1 MKAIVCPEFGP
12 PDVLYVEERET
23 PTPGDGE
30 LLIEP
35 DAWGVNYVDALMVAG
50 GYQLKPELPFV
61 PGLEAAGRVVENRSD
76 NPAFAPGTAVII
88 GMRPGTFAEQVVVPK
103 KAVMPVPAGM
113 SMDQAAVMRSAF
125 QTAYHGLVQ
134 GGRLESGEVALIHG
148 AGGGMGLAAVQVAK
162 LLGAT
167 VVATASRLDRLQAAL
182 DFGADH
188 IVSYGDNEGRFREQ
202 VRDLVGGADVVFDP
216 VGGDVF
222 DESMRCLNYGAR
234 LVIVGFTSGRAATAR
249 TNHMLI
255 KGASVVG
262 IRAGEFARRHPAEG
276 KRNQEVIWAWASEGK
291 IQSYISHR
299 FVLEEAADAMR
310 TILDRQV
317 IGRVILER

>member
-1 MKAIVCPEFGP
+1 M
-12 PDVLYVEERET
+12 LYVEERET
-23 PTPGDGE
+23 PT
-30 LLIEP
+30 L
-35 DAWGVNYVDALMVAG
+35 AMVSCSVSRSWGVNYVDALMV
-50 GYQLKPELPFV
+50 ERLPTEARV
-61 PGLEAAGRVVENRSD
+61 AICAGLEAAGRVVENRSD
-76 NPAFAPGTAVII
+76 NPAFARHAIII

-167 VVATASRLDRLQAAL
+167 VVATASRLDRLQPAL

-188 IVSYGDNEGRFREQ
+188 IVGYGDNEGRFREQ
-202 VRDLVGGADVVFDP
+202 VRDLVGGVDVVFDP

-249 TNHMLI
+249 TNHVLI

-276 KRNQEVIWAWASEGK
+276 KRNQEVIWAWAGEGK

-317 IGRVILER
+317 IGRVVLER